1 MNDAK
6 PVLINS
12 VSGLRGIVGSSLTVE
27 NAMQF
32 ACVTGRLLADLST
45 ESKGSIHKT
54 IVIARD
60 SRPSGPLLNH
70 AVSAGLMAMGLD
82 VIEAGIAS
90 TPTVGVLV
98 RQLKTIGAIQITAS
112 HNPREWNGMKVF
124 SSDGR
129 VLTAD
134 LANKLSNH
142 FSHLTTGK
150 DCLQPFWS
158 PVDELGITTDYT
170 DPHQPHLDLLLDTIN
185 PE

>member
-98 RQLKTIGAIQITAS
+98 RLMGGFSPPIWPISYQTILVTLPLGKIAYS
-112 HNPREWNGMKVF
+112 
-124 SSDGR
+124 
-129 VLTAD
+129 
-134 LANKLSNH
+134 LSG
-142 FSHLTTGK
+142 HL
-150 DCLQPFWS
+150 
-158 PVDELGITTDYT
+158 
-170 DPHQPHLDLLLDTIN
+170 
-185 PE
+185 